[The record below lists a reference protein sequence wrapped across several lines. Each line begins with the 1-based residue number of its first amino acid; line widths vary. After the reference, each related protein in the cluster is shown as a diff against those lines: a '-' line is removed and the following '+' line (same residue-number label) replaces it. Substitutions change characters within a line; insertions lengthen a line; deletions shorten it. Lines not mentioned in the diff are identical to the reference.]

1 MQTTI
6 RFAMH
11 WTLATRTVVVDYI
24 HEATPRTQ
32 YYFKRTCST
41 IGSVTTVYNITA
53 TSIRDRYVCFSLFP
67 FSFCHSLLTSLLSVF
82 CRLELIAKIEVPL
95 RDKQY
100 FTLFREIG
108 EEVTKF
114 LIKR

>member
-1 MQTTI
+1 
-6 RFAMH
+6 
-11 WTLATRTVVVDYI
+11 
-24 HEATPRTQ
+24 
-32 YYFKRTCST
+32 
-41 IGSVTTVYNITA
+41 
-53 TSIRDRYVCFSLFP
+53 
-67 FSFCHSLLTSLLSVF
+67 
-82 CRLELIAKIEVPL
+82 LELIAKIEVPL